1 MENNYVSFDCTELS
15 IAENYRLLTNF
26 VAPRPIA
33 FVSTVSPAGVANL
46 APFSFF
52 MAGGSN
58 PPSVAISPNTNRHNK
73 PKDTL
78 QNIQVTGEFVI
89 NLVNKG
95 MQESVNLTSVEY
107 DYGISEWDKTEF
119 TPIASVKVSP
129 ARVAESLMAMEC
141 RLYQIVPHGSGA
153 SAANYVIGEVIYFHI
168 AEHLMVNGEIDAT
181 KVNYIS
187 RMGGNWYNQVDAT
200 SMFELPR
207 PKGD

>member
-1 MENNYVSFDCTELS
+1 MSFDCTELS